1 MVCNCVLLWSAGCHV
16 PHRYYVQLL
25 LHVTRTS
32 SCLVCSHAHETLQPS
47 PRYFA
52 CNELDAG
59 LDSRHE
65 QW

>member
-1 MVCNCVLLWSAGCHV
+1 MVCNWLLLYAAGHV
-16 PHRYYVQLL
+16 PHRNYVQLL
-25 LHVTRTS
+25 LHIPRTS
-32 SCLVCSHAHETLQPS
+32 SCLVGSHAHETLQPS